1 MITDKMLEEN
11 TTPWG
16 LLSEEMKEAFTE
28 CGVENLEWYE
38 GAGEW
43 KRGAYLPSPDVLTLR
58 KKPVPLTKPD
68 IPWGAIKDEFK
79 WAARDRSGAI
89 WLYEQEPKPR
99 SVVGEWGGSGRTT
112 LLGSAVRMDPGT
124 CDWKDSLVERPK

>member
-16 LLSEEMKEAFTE
+16 MLSEDMRKALRGCQYLEYYDSYGNWSYFES
-28 CGVENLEWYE
+28 GRLEWSNYII
-38 GAGEW
+38 
-43 KRGAYLPSPDVLTLR
+43 R

-68 IPWGAIKDEFK
+68 IPWDAIKDEYK
-79 WAARDRSGAI
+79 WVARDRSGAI
-89 WLYEQEPKPR
+89 WVYEEEPKSR
-99 SVVGEWGGSGRTT
+99 SFAGEWGGSGRTT